1 MPAPSKSGEI
11 SEQNTALKTNMY
23 ISNLKLPLEARAV
36 GGSSHNNDIEI
47 FNTETDELIECIEDK
62 SNNSSRTDYGQ
73 FRIAYDENQGW
84 YQATGV
90 KKPELVELF
99 TLIKPG
105 LDKQL
110 QLPHGAPSG
119 PKLTYADAVLFWN
132 IVEPGR
138 TKSLKSGDILEFKI
152 DPSFIDRYYRAK
164 GNGYLK
170 IGEHIYSLKKD
181 DTLPLLSSMVKDARA
196 LLRVKYHKTNH
207 HSYTV
212 ALRINCNGSEETV
225 FDSAITEI
233 LSSLLK

>member
-1 MPAPSKSGEI
+1 MPAPSKSGKI

-23 ISNLKLPLEARAV
+23 ISNLKLPLEARAM

-90 KKPELVELF
+90 EKPELVELF
-99 TLIKPG
+99 TFLKPM
-105 LDKQL
+105 LDEK
-110 QLPHGAPSG
+110 LPTNVPSG
-119 PKLTYADAVLFWN
+119 PKLTFADAVSFWN

-138 TKSLKSGDILEFKI
+138 TKSLKSGDILEFQI
-152 DPSFIDRYYRAK
+152 EPAVIDRYYRAK

-170 IGEHIYSLKKD
+170 IGEHIYSLKEND
-181 DTLPLLSSMVKDARA
+181 SLPLLSSMVKNARA
-196 LLRVKYHKTNH
+196 LFRLKYHKANH
-207 HSYTV
+207 HSYTI
-212 ALRINCNGSEETV
+212 ALRINCNGNEETV

-233 LSSLLK
+233 LSSLLT